1 MLARTA
7 SSILLSATVLGLT
20 GCKDPFAFEE
30 PLDTPQTLG
39 GVSIPAT
46 SLDNGRQMY
55 VRHCRACHGQTG
67 DGRGPA
73 APGLRPAPR
82 DLTKARYKFTRM
94 AGGDLPTDEA
104 LYEIISEGLHG
115 TGMLPWGDIQ
125 EDALMDIIHYIKTF
139 SPEGEGWRDPEAEVG
154 TALEVTEDPWA
165 GQEEAAIAMGK
176 KVFHGK
182 ATCQSCHPAFAT
194 RAYQEKA
201 MKEYGMP
208 VTFRDDMYYAQIQ
221 VSTYAVNGVDQTQK
235 PPDYTWD
242 MVRTLSG
249 STDPVRDL
257 YRIIG
262 AGVTDT
268 AMAAYKEQLEDK
280 ELWAVSHYVN
290 SLVAKRDTP
299 AAREL
304 KDGLAK
310 AEAGWQKEA
319 AAKKAAA
326 AALEA
331 AAAAAGDA
339 ADKGDKDE

>member
-1 MLARTA
+1 
-7 SSILLSATVLGLT
+7 
-20 GCKDPFAFEE
+20 
-30 PLDTPQTLG
+30 
-39 GVSIPAT
+39 
-46 SLDNGRQMY
+46 
-55 VRHCRACHGQTG
+55 
-67 DGRGPA
+67 
-73 APGLRPAPR
+73 
-82 DLTKARYKFTRM
+82 
-94 AGGDLPTDEA
+94 
-104 LYEIISEGLHG
+104 
-115 TGMLPWGDIQ
+115 
-125 EDALMDIIHYIKTF
+125 ALMDIIHYIKTF

-154 TALEVTEDPWA
+154 APLEVTEDPWA
-165 GQEEAAIAMGK
+165 GQEDAAVAMGK

-249 STDPVRDL
+249 STDTVRDL

-290 SLVAKRDTP
+290 SLV
-299 AAREL
+299 
-304 KDGLAK
+304 
-310 AEAGWQKEA
+310 
-319 AAKKAAA
+319 
-326 AALEA
+326 
-331 AAAAAGDA
+331 
-339 ADKGDKDE
+339 